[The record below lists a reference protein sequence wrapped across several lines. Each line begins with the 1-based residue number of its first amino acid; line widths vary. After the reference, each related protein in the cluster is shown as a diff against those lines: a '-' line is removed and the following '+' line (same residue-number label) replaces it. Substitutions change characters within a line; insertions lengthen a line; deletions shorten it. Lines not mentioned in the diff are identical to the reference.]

1 MSSALTLSLLGLF
14 GLFSRRL
21 FFVFLCG
28 AAAVFGAFFLSGIV
42 IGDTIKVVEDL
53 GLRFIAVIGSLGVIA
68 IGAGQLKNELEEKT
82 LFNVLSKP
90 VSRIEFMMG
99 KAGGLLLISTVQV
112 VLLSFCLW
120 IVIIALGSGGGHML
134 AFCQAVLFIIVQLFM
149 VSALITLFSAFS
161 TPYLS
166 GLLVFSIYIIGHFLR
181 DLLEYGKK
189 YEGGLTENILVVVY
203 YLLPNF
209 GCFQI
214 TNRVIAGQAVGWG
227 ETGLMVAYGIGYGA
241 LLILAAGLLFENRDL

>member
-1 MSSALTLSLLGLF
+1 MSNALTLSFLGLY

-21 FFVFLCG
+21 FFIFLCG
-28 AAAVFGAFFLSGIV
+28 AAAVFSAFFFSGIV

-53 GLRFIAVIGSLGVIA
+53 GLRFIAIIGSLGVIA
-68 IGAGQLKNELEEKT
+68 IGAGQMKNELEEKT
-82 LFNVLSKP
+82 LFTVLCKP
-90 VSRIEFMMG
+90 VSRIEFMIG
-99 KAGGLLLISTVQV
+99 KAGGLLLISAVQA

-120 IVIIALGSGGGHML
+120 LVLIAIGSGDHIIPY
-134 AFCQAVLFIIVQLFM
+134 CQAVLFIIVQLFM

-166 GLLVFSIYIIGHFLR
+166 GLLVFSIYIIGHFLK

-189 YEGGLTENILVVVY
+189 YEGGLTENILIFMY

-209 GCFQI
+209 DCYQI

-227 ETGLMVAYGIGYGA
+227 ETGLLVAYGIGYGA
-241 LLILAAGLLFENRDL
+241 LLILAAGLIFEKRDL

>member
-1 MSSALTLSLLGLF
+1 MSNAFTLSLLGLY

-21 FFVFLCG
+21 FFIFLCG
-28 AAAVFGAFFLSGIV
+28 AAAVFSAIFLSGIV
-42 IGDTIKVVEDL
+42 IGETIKVVEDL

-68 IGAGQLKNELEEKT
+68 IGARQLKSELEEKT
-82 LFNVLSKP
+82 LFTVLCKP
-90 VSRIEFMMG
+90 VSRLEFMLG
-99 KAGGLLLISTVQV
+99 KVGGLLLISAVQV

-120 IVIIALGSGGGHML
+120 IVMIALGGGGH
-134 AFCQAVLFIIVQLFM
+134 FIPFSQAVLFMIVQLFM
-149 VSALITLFSAFS
+149 VSGLITLFSAFS

-181 DLLEYGKK
+181 DLLEYGKR
-189 YEGGLTENILVVVY
+189 YEGGLTENILTGMY

-209 GCFQI
+209 DIFQI
-214 TNRVIAGQAVGWG
+214 SNRVIAGQAVGWG